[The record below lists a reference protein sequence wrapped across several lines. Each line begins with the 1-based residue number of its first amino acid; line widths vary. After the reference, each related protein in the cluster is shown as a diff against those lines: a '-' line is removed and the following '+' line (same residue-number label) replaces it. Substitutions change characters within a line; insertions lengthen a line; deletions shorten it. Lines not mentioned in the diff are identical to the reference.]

1 MLRSILIHSDK
12 ESISL
17 REELDIL
24 KLYVE
29 LESVRFKEAFTYTID
44 CDEDI
49 DTDEVKIPTLLIQPF
64 VENAIWHGLMHKEGM
79 RQLKISFTDKD
90 DHVQCII
97 EDNGIGRKAA
107 REMKITSG
115 QDKKHTSKGIE
126 VSLERLKAMQKSG
139 GAIGSLEI
147 IDMTD
152 ADGVA
157 TGTRVEINLPIQ
169 N

>member
-1 MLRSILIHSDK
+1 
-12 ESISL
+12 
-17 REELDIL
+17 
-24 KLYVE
+24 
-29 LESVRFKEAFTYTID
+29 
-44 CDEDI
+44 
-49 DTDEVKIPTLLIQPF
+49 
-64 VENAIWHGLMHKEGM
+64 
-79 RQLKISFTDKD
+79 
-90 DHVQCII
+90 
-97 EDNGIGRKAA
+97 
-107 REMKITSG
+107 MKITSG